1 MLLDTNILIYAAHPS
16 YAALRTFLESKE
28 AELCVSAIS
37 KVETLGYP
45 KLTFTEKRMLQSF
58 FDTILVL
65 PVSDEVIDKA
75 IVLKQ
80 MRKIALGDALIAAT
94 ALVHRQPLL
103 TKNVSDFDKIIG
115 LTVISMDSI

>member
-1 MLLDTNILIYAAHPS
+1 M
-16 YAALRTFLESKE
+16 
-28 AELCVSAIS
+28 
-37 KVETLGYP
+37 
-45 KLTFTEKRMLQSF
+45 
-58 FDTILVL
+58 
-65 PVSDEVIDKA
+65 IDRA

-80 MRKIALGDALIAAT
+80 MRKMALGDALIAAT

>member
-1 MLLDTNILIYAAHPS
+1 MLLDTNILIYAAQPS
-16 YAALRTFLESKE
+16 HEALRAFLEAKE
-28 AELCVSAIS
+28 VELCVSAIS

-45 KLTFTEKRMLQSF
+45 KLTFSEKRMLQAF
-58 FDTILVL
+58 FDNILIF
-65 PVSDEVIDKA
+65 PVSNEVIDRA

-80 MRKIALGDALIAAT
+80 MRKMALGDALIAAT

>member
-16 YAALRTFLESKE
+16 HAALRTFLETKE
-28 AELCVSAIS
+28 DELCVSAIS

-45 KLTFTEKRMLQSF
+45 KLTFAEKRLLQAF
-58 FDTILVL
+58 FEQILVL

-80 MRKIALGDALIAAT
+80 MRKMSLGDALIAAT
-94 ALVHRQPLL
+94 ALVHKQSLL
-103 TKNVSDFDKIIG
+103 THNVSDFDKITG

>member
-1 MLLDTNILIYAAHPS
+1 
-16 YAALRTFLESKE
+16 
-28 AELCVSAIS
+28 
-37 KVETLGYP
+37 
-45 KLTFTEKRMLQSF
+45 MLQSF
-58 FDTILVL
+58 FDNILIF
-65 PVSDEVIDKA
+65 PVSDEVIDRA

-80 MRKIALGDALIAAT
+80 MRKMALGDALIAAT